1 MLGTRIRGRLPSKTR
16 RPDHHLQGKD
26 WGMAVASERRPAPL
40 AVRTHRTSKA
50 SPHLNFLPPLP
61 ITGFNLGT
69 GLYLCFHGVGVSCL
83 RWPQHGLSPRC
94 EGGGVAGSG
103 GQAPLATLKL
113 RWQRA
118 GLACRSLGET
128 LLSGQEGQ
136 GALEPLP
143 SRALVPAFPGATL
156 EPTARAPRTPRAV
169 GPSCQSEGG
178 TGCG

>member
-40 AVRTHRTSKA
+40 AVRMHRTSKA

-61 ITGFNLGT
+61 ITGFNSGT
-69 GLYLCFHGVGVSCL
+69 GLYLCFHGVGVSRL

-103 GQAPLATLKL
+103 GQAPLATLKREMAESRPCVPL
-113 RWQRA
+113 R
-118 GLACRSLGET
+118 ET

-143 SRALVPAFPGATL
+143 SRALVLAFPGATL
-156 EPTARAPRTPRAV
+156 EPTARAPRTPRAM